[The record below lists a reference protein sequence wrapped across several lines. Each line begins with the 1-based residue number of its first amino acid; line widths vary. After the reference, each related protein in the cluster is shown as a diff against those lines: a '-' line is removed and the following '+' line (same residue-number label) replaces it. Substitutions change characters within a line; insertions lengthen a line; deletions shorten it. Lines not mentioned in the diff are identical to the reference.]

1 MRITVL
7 LGGPSKEREVSLSSG
22 RSVADAL
29 RSMGHEVFEA
39 DISPDDLSALDH
51 PCDVIFPVLHGT
63 FGESGEL
70 QEILEERDI
79 PFVGSSSTASRIG
92 MDKVATKRLWQRAA
106 LPTPRWEV
114 INRTAPAATL
124 GGPCVV
130 KPIDGGSSIDVF
142 ICQNQLDTDLACDK
156 ILAQYDEAM
165 VEGFIDG
172 AELTVGLLED
182 QPLDPIRI
190 VCKHE
195 FFDYSAKY
203 DMSSGTE
210 HHFDLNLTPQLERQC
225 RELAREA
232 HRAIGCRDLSR
243 VDLMI
248 DRQGSP
254 WLIEIN
260 TMPGFTPTSLLPEA
274 AQHAGISFGEL
285 VDRLVKCAYARR
297 GKPGVE
303 IYVAPPKAKRL
314 TA

>member
-1 MRITVL
+1 MRVTVL

-29 RSMGHEVFEA
+29 RSVGHDVFEA

-51 PCDVIFPVLHGT
+51 SCDVVFPVLHGA

-70 QEILEERDI
+70 QEILEDKNI
-79 PFVGSSSTASRIG
+79 PFVGSGSAASRIG
-92 MDKVATKRLWQRAA
+92 MDKVATKRLWQRAG

-114 INRTAPAATL
+114 INRAAPAATL
-124 GGPCVV
+124 GAPCVV

-142 ICQNQLDTDLACDK
+142 ICHNQLDTDLACDQV
-156 ILAQYDEAM
+156 LAQYEEAM
-165 VEGFIDG
+165 VEEFIDG

-182 QPLDPIRI
+182 EPLDPIRI

-203 DMSSGTE
+203 DKSCGTE
-210 HHFDLNLTPQLERQC
+210 HHFDLNLAAQLDRHC
-225 RELAREA
+225 RELSREA

-248 DRQGSP
+248 DGQGNP

-285 VDRLVKCAYARR
+285 VDRLVKCAHARR
-297 GKPGVE
+297 EKPSVE
-303 IYVAPPKAKRL
+303 IYVTPPKAKRIS
-314 TA
+314 A